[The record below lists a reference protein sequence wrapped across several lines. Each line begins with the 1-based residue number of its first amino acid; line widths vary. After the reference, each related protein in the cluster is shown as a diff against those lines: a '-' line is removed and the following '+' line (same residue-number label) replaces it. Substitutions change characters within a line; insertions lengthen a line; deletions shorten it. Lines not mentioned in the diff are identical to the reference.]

1 MILLKALLAGS
12 LLTSSL
18 PGIVSTVPKTQATAI
33 QAEVQP
39 RLSGTAN
46 SGWLTA
52 SSGNSQVI
60 VNYTYEFATNRIVYV
75 NSIVSFK
82 HFNSGS
88 LAYLAVKN
96 YTISGNT
103 AVINIQYTLDA
114 PTRIMRTY
122 TDTFYLTV

>member
-1 MILLKALLAGS
+1 M
-12 LLTSSL
+12 
-18 PGIVSTVPKTQATAI
+18 
-33 QAEVQP
+33 
-39 RLSGTAN
+39 
-46 SGWLTA
+46 
-52 SSGNSQVI
+52 
-60 VNYTYEFATNRIVYV
+60 NYTYEFATNRIVYV